1 MNLPPSIEEKI
12 RAKVA
17 SGPYD
22 SPEEVLRD
30 ALEALDEHQRL
41 EEMLL
46 DAIGS
51 GDPIEITPD
60 YWEVKRQRLLER
72 HADKK

>member
-1 MNLPPSIEEKI
+1 MNVSRNIEDKI

-17 SGPYD
+17 SGSYD
-22 SPEEVLRD
+22 SSEEVLRD
-30 ALEALDEHQRL
+30 ALDALDEQQRL

-46 DAIGS
+46 DAIDS

-60 YWEVKRQRLLER
+60 YWEAKRQRSFER
-72 HADKK
+72 HANKK

>member
-1 MNLPPSIEEKI
+1 MKISRSIEDKI

-30 ALEALDEHQRL
+30 ALDALDEHQRL

-60 YWEVKRQRLLER
+60 YWEVKRQKLLER
-72 HADKK
+72 HVDKK

>member
-1 MNLPPSIEEKI
+1 MNISRGIEDKI
-12 RAKVA
+12 KAKMA

-30 ALEALDEHQRL
+30 ALHEQQRL

-51 GDPIEITPD
+51 GDPIEITRD
-60 YWEVKRQRLLER
+60 YWEVKRQSLIER